1 MQTSGGAA
9 RRSGSSSQSL
19 SPSPSGMSSPEPDA
33 RWKSD
38 SSDSEYHD
46 DDDLVNDIPPP
57 PPSTQSLPQNPHPI
71 STTLEVF
78 TNYARELESVYPPNS
93 TPQVIED
100 LRSHVAQG
108 NFVELRELL
117 FPPAPA
123 PSPAPPAKSA
133 PVVTRRKRQ
142 EDRKNVLPEIKVEQN
157 LPVYQQGPYRP
168 VAPTFTYSAG
178 TVNPATLN
186 ADMIDPGAYLPFV
199 IDTMAMDNI
208 SRASF
213 ESGSTLPSDDFQSG
227 TVYVFV
233 L

>member
-93 TPQVIED
+93 TPQVIEN

-108 NFVELRELL
+108 NFVELHELL

-157 LPVYQQGPYRP
+157 LLSTRTISPCG
-168 VAPTFTYSAG
+168 
-178 TVNPATLN
+178 
-186 ADMIDPGAYLPFV
+186 ADIHLLCWYGQPGDIECRY
-199 IDTMAMDNI
+199 DR
-208 SRASF
+208 SRRVS
-213 ESGSTLPSDDFQSG
+213 SLCDRHDGDG
-227 TVYVFV
+227 
-233 L
+233 